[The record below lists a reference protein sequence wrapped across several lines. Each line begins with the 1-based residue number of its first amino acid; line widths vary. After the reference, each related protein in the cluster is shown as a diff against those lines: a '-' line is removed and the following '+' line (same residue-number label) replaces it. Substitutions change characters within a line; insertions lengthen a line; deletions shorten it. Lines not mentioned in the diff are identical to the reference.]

1 MVAAARDEATF
12 LVGSASVI
20 DMWTHGGRPAPVA
33 TAPDPEAADFGY
45 LFETHHKEL
54 FRLALLLTG
63 GDRSLA
69 EEAVSHAF
77 VATLPKWRK
86 GEVLDA
92 VPYLRRA
99 VANQVYGT
107 FRRRRLERLEFA
119 RRDNREP
126 TTQGESVV
134 DDRDVLWSALRLLPP
149 KQRTTVVLRFYLD
162 LSELEAARVLE
173 VSVGTVKSQTARGL
187 AKLRQALGGL
197 DV

>member
-1 MVAAARDEATF
+1 M
-12 LVGSASVI
+12 
-20 DMWTHGGRPAPVA
+20 PVT
-33 TAPDPEAADFGY
+33 TALDPEATADFGS

-77 VATLPKWRK
+77 VATLPKWRE
-86 GEVLDA
+86 GNVLEA

-99 VANQVYGT
+99 VANQVNGT
-107 FRRRRLERLEFA
+107 FRRRRLERREVM
-119 RRDNREP
+119 RPNRTEP
-126 TTQGESVV
+126 STSPGERAV
-134 DDRDVLWSALRLLPP
+134 DDRDLLWSALRCLPP
-149 KQRTTVVLRFYLD
+149 KQRSAVVLRFYLD
-162 LSELEAARVLE
+162 LSETEAARVLG

-187 AKLRQALGGL
+187 VKLRQLLGGV

>member
-1 MVAAARDEATF
+1 MSAT
-12 LVGSASVI
+12 
-20 DMWTHGGRPAPVA
+20 
-33 TAPDPEAADFGY
+33 TALDPETADFGY
-45 LFETHHKEL
+45 LFEAHHKEL

-77 VATLPKWRK
+77 LATLPRWRT
-86 GEVLDA
+86 GDVLEA

-99 VANQVYGT
+99 VVNQVNAT
-107 FRRRRLERLEFA
+107 FRRRRLERQEVA
-119 RRDNREP
+119 RRNESKPP
-126 TTQGESVV
+126 TSQGESAI

-149 KQRTTVVLRFYLD
+149 KQRSAVVLRYYLD
-162 LSELEAARVLE
+162 LSELETARLLR

-187 AKLRQALGGL
+187 VKLRQLLGGL